1 MIRRPPRSTLFP
13 YTTLFRSWLE
23 NSYPG
28 CRVDNP
34 NHNYSYAFAQR
45 HDWPLHFS
53 TQDVLLDYFR
63 RCADVFDLRRHI
75 RLRTEVLAAEWSD
88 TDLLWRGGG
97 RGPRGGGGG
106 GGLGGGPGGEERRS

>member
-1 MIRRPPRSTLFP
+1 M
-13 YTTLFRSWLE
+13 E

-34 NHNYSYAFAQR
+34 NHNYSYSFAQR

-63 RCADVFDLRRHI
+63 NCADTFELREHI
-75 RLRTEVLAAEWSD
+75 HFNTEVESATWDDATETWTVD
-88 TDLLWRGGG
+88 V
-97 RGPRGGGGG
+97 RGPAGPETMRG
-106 GGLGGGPGGEERRS
+106 ERHHQRGRPAQPAEAP